1 MKAKRLSKA
10 QRSDLITTLPQA
22 IIETILCLLPIE
34 EAARTSILSREWRYK
49 WTTIPKLVFSR
60 SSVKKSTEEKQRERR
75 KKDLSPYG
83 VPFYGLPLYILPW
96 RHLTDLHLASCVLDH
111 QPIFNGI
118 SSLTTLSLKGV
129 TMSIETLLHLLSNCP
144 SLKSLCLIINNED
157 LLDNENP
164 SIVELFKCLPMIEN
178 LTTWGYI
185 IPSFV
190 QASVPEEPPTLL
202 IHLKYIYIDY
212 MCFVDGYGM
221 PFLAVLLK
229 CSPNL
234 EKIKLEI
241 REYYELEEH
250 SLILEEYSDVW
261 LEHLNE
267 LKIQNF
273 RNRKP
278 EMEFVKFIMGR
289 SPNLKK
295 VVLRICMFKNEELE
309 MSRILL
315 RAPRVSPVEIIVHN
329 SLIEN

>member
-1 MKAKRLSKA
+1 M
-10 QRSDLITTLPQA
+10 Q
-22 IIETILCLLPIE
+22 II
-34 EAARTSILSREWRYK
+34 Y
-49 WTTIPKLVFSR
+49 
-60 SSVKKSTEEKQRERR
+60 
-75 KKDLSPYG
+75 
-83 VPFYGLPLYILPW
+83 
-96 RHLTDLHLASCVLDH
+96 
-111 QPIFNGI
+111 
-118 SSLTTLSLKGV
+118 
-129 TMSIETLLHLLSNCP
+129 
-144 SLKSLCLIINNED
+144 NNDD

-164 SIVELFKCLPMIEN
+164 SIMELFKCLPMIEN

-190 QASVPEEPPTLL
+190 QALVPEEPPTLL

-234 EKIKLEI
+234 EKIKLEEI
-241 REYYELEEH
+241 KEYYEFDDETELNQ
-250 SLILEEYSDVW
+250 LEEYSDVW

-267 LKIQNF
+267 LEIKNF
-273 RNRKP
+273 CNYKS
-278 EMEFVKFIMGR
+278 ELEFVKFIMGR

-315 RAPRVSPVEIIVHN
+315 RTPRVSPVEIIVHN
-329 SLIEN
+329 SMIEN